1 MTQES
6 ITTASAVFNHSH
18 SAITANPKA
27 PIARKRRFV
36 KGEPNL
42 PSAPGHFFYLWSTT
56 LEEGRGEE
64 GEGGLASSSHFLLLL
79 LLLPPRAIIVRT
91 HGEKGCSAFP
101 PPIGV
106 CSTKEK
112 EGEERSISGGIFES
126 EEREEGT
133 LKRAA
138 GRVRYVN

>member
-1 MTQES
+1 MT
-6 ITTASAVFNHSH
+6 AGAVFNHSR

-27 PIARKRRFV
+27 PTARKRRFV

-56 LEEGRGEE
+56 LEEG
-64 GEGGLASSSHFLLLL
+64 EGGLASSSHFLLLL
-79 LLLPPRAIIVRT
+79 PLLLPPRAIIVRT

-126 EEREEGT
+126 EERGERD
-133 LKRAA
+133 L
-138 GRVRYVN
+138 